1 MAKSNR
7 PATRSPKKTPA
18 KKAAIKQDHSE
29 DNITK
34 PKKGTATT
42 AKKKAAAKK
51 AVAAKKAPGKKASV
65 KTKTVASLKAKKQ
78 PADYKDAGII
88 KTVKLKIAAAAR
100 NLASKIRNDAPEN
113 TTSEKVD
120 E

>member
-42 AKKKAAAKK
+42 AKKKA
-51 AVAAKKAPGKKASV
+51 AAKKAPGKKASV